1 MSTHTC
7 KAGPLQAPVPRSKE
21 QMSGQIPLLISHPQR
36 AKGQRSNKAS
46 PSPSCQAS
54 GLPRETQ
61 SPSSKPLFQCKD
73 GEGRGRGEEERA
85 GCLGGPSNLDW
96 IGLATGRKRGTGQPT
111 LGRAP
116 PSTKTKGSE
125 ALSTCPLCLPR
136 STLAQL
142 PEGHNGL
149 ILFVL
154 STSLV
159 QLK

>member
-1 MSTHTC
+1 MSTHTR

-85 GCLGGPSNLDW
+85 GCLGGPSAMQLGSPCSVSVLGSRERSFLSSLSSCPYPFRSSGSLRRGW
-96 IGLATGRKRGTGQPT
+96 VEILSPEHGRGT
-111 LGRAP
+111 
-116 PSTKTKGSE
+116 
-125 ALSTCPLCLPR
+125 LSP
-136 STLAQL
+136 
-142 PEGHNGL
+142 G
-149 ILFVL
+149 
-154 STSLV
+154 
-159 QLK
+159 